1 MYFHTDNQAVL
12 DTLAYAIV
20 HAQQNGARLRIQ
32 TDDKGR
38 IQYKIGEGMWSGP
51 INSTPDPYRDESA
64 GGNVERPVRL
74 MPGPDG
80 KPLVT

>member
-1 MYFHTDNQAVL
+1 MYFHTDNQTVL

-20 HAQQNGARLRIQ
+20 HAQQCCARLRIQ

-51 INSTPDPYRDESA
+51 INSTPDPYRDGS
-64 GGNVERPVRL
+64 
-74 MPGPDG
+74 
-80 KPLVT
+80 